1 MNAGEHVTI
10 DNVRRGFLT
19 PLRLSAALGAVV
31 LFVAACGG
39 TKTAS
44 KPAASQT
51 PAATAG
57 AANVDTPEA
66 NLRVHL
72 TELFNEHVA
81 LASAATGAALG
92 GRTAEFQAAAATLD
106 QNSVAIAHLVGS
118 VYGSDAETA
127 FLQGWRNHI
136 GFFVDY
142 TQADATHDDA
152 KKQKALDDLNNY
164 AVQVAQFFNAANGMP
179 LDATIAL
186 MKEHVVTLTSV
197 IDAQAAGDQTAV
209 YTKLAASMAHM
220 QMLADPIAAAT
231 ARKFPQQFAVNP

>member
-1 MNAGEHVTI
+1 V
-10 DNVRRGFLT
+10 
-19 PLRLSAALGAVV
+19 SAALGAVV

-39 TKTAS
+39 TKPIGRPVATQP
-44 KPAASQT
+44 PAA
-51 PAATAG
+51 AATDG
-57 AANVDTPEA
+57 DTPEA
-66 NLRVHL
+66 NLRVQL
-72 TELFNEHVA
+72 TDLLNQHVA

-106 QNSVAIAHLVGS
+106 QNSVAIAHLIGS

-142 TQADATHDDA
+142 TQADATHDEA

-164 AVQVAQFFNAANGMP
+164 ALQVAQFFNAANGMP
-179 LDATIAL
+179 LDATVTL
-186 MKEHVVTLTSV
+186 MKQHVVTLTSV

-209 YTKLAASMAHM
+209 YSKLATSMAHM
-220 QMLADPIAAAT
+220 EMVADPIAAAT
-231 ARKFPQQFAVNP
+231 ARKFPQRFAVNR